1 MTALNSA
8 LTMSAKARLQMK
20 LQTLM
25 IGTALTLALSAFAHD
40 HNHDKG
46 HSHGKH
52 VHGEGRM
59 DVAFDGLKGEID
71 FKISADVVL
80 GSENAPKGAKAKAEE
95 KAKLNDLMNKFK
107 ESVKFEGATC
117 NWSKVDVDVDRH
129 KVGKVEHAEIEVE
142 ADVTCDKSLKG
153 GKLVVDLRTHYPS
166 LNKVEIQ
173 VVTPDLQKGG
183 VIDAKTNS
191 IDLN

>member
-1 MTALNSA
+1 
-8 LTMSAKARLQMK
+8 MK
-20 LQTLM
+20 LQSLLL
-25 IGTALTLALSAFAHD
+25 GSALVLGLSAGAHD
-40 HNHDKG
+40 HKHEKG

-59 DVAFDGLKGEID
+59 DVAFEALKGEID

-95 KAKLNDLMNKFK
+95 KMKLDNLVAKFK

-117 NWSKVDVDVDRH
+117 TWNKVEVDVDRH

-153 GKLVVDLRTHYPS
+153 GKFVVDLRAHYPS
-166 LNKVEIQ
+166 LNKIEVQI
-173 VVTPDLQKGG
+173 VTPELQKGG